1 MRHSHRTGR
10 NSWELAL
17 LAAAAP
23 LVCRAPEQ
31 EWGLRACSED
41 LCSKGSQGY
50 LEKQLCARKVIQP
63 TFGEHEGLARRWGDK
78 GTDLD
83 LVPPIVKSIL

>member
-31 EWGLRACSED
+31 EWRLCACSED
-41 LCSKGSQGY
+41 PCSKGAQGY
-50 LEKQLCARKVIQP
+50 LEKQLCARTVMQP
-63 TFGEHEGLARRWGDK
+63 TFGEHEGLAGR
-78 GTDLD
+78 
-83 LVPPIVKSIL
+83 